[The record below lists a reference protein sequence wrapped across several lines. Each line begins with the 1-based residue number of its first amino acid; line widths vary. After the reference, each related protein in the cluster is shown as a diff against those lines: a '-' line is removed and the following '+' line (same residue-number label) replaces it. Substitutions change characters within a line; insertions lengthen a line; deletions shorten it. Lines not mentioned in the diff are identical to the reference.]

1 MARLYVLFFCSGAAG
16 LIYQI
21 VWVREFGNV
30 FGNTVYSTSLVLAV
44 FMCGLGAGSY
54 VAGRW
59 ADRHYLDEP
68 GVLLRAYGYVEA
80 AIAVLGLGISALLPR
95 LGELSATIS
104 AYAPGPG
111 GWYAPTPMSLV
122 ARYAIAV
129 VLLAPITGLM
139 GGTLTLLIRHLV
151 RRDVEAAGWR
161 IGILYGVN
169 TAGAAAGCFLTDWAL
184 IPSAGLWVTQIGA
197 VGLNLVA
204 AIGALRLAV
213 KASAESVSADLGRL
227 APAVTMNVS
236 VVKGIPFSL
245 TAVAILLSGFAAMGM
260 EIVWFR
266 HLSSVLGSFRSV
278 LSLILTVILVGIW
291 LGSLAGGYLHRLV
304 GRPVALYVLAQ
315 AVFVISALGG
325 LMAAET
331 RDALAGQQT
340 TALTLTSGWMA
351 EARGLWRS
359 FLPILRELGAP
370 ALMMGFAY
378 PLANAIAQDAEHV
391 VGRRAGLLY
400 VANTVGAVM
409 GSLAVG
415 FWLLP
420 ALGMQ
425 RTVTVLALAVLLG
438 IVPLCVAARSAHA
451 PQMRWVAAVPAGSV
465 LALGLAVLV
474 WARLPAD
481 FLVNRTLWPLRPS
494 EQRLVVSEGIT
505 DVVTVTEMPGEG
517 RVLFT
522 NGHSMSGTNA
532 AAQRYM
538 RAFVHIP
545 LLSQDTPESVLV
557 ICFGVGNTAHATS
570 LHPSVRRLEVVD
582 TSRTVLAHAG
592 YFATTNGRVLGNANV
607 TVYVNDGRQH
617 LKMRPAASFDLITL
631 EPPPI
636 AFAGVGS
643 LYSREFYQLAR
654 SRLRPGGY
662 LTQWLPVSQ
671 VPPATALSMVR
682 AFVDVFP
689 QAVLLSGWM
698 DELILMGMNGGP
710 PAIDPA
716 RVEARLAAAPRLRED
731 LARIQ
736 LGTLTEVMGTFVAAA
751 DTLSAAT
758 EPYPPATDDYPIQ
771 EYSGATQPFDH
782 LVLTGLFDPSRV
794 PSWCPA
800 CLVDGRP
807 RPGLEGLP
815 RHLALLA
822 GIYRDPAF
830 VHYAA
835 PSSQAT
841 RVFRV
846 ALDPAVARAAVAESV
861 YLQRVFSGAV
871 SHP

>member
-1 MARLYVLFFCSGAAG
+1 MARLYILFFCSGAAG

-21 VWVREFGNV
+21 VWVREFGNA
-30 FGNTVYSTSLVLAV
+30 FGNTVHSTSLVLAV

-68 GVLLRAYGYVEA
+68 GVLLRAYGYIEA

-95 LGELSATIS
+95 LDELSATIS

-111 GWYAPTPMSLV
+111 GWYAPTPMSLL
-122 ARYAIAV
+122 ARYTIAV
-129 VLLAPITGLM
+129 ALLAPITGLM

-151 RRDVEAAGWR
+151 RRDFQAAGWR
-161 IGILYGVN
+161 IGIIYGVN
-169 TAGAAAGCFLTDWAL
+169 TAGAAAGCFLTDWAF
-184 IPSAGLWVTQIGA
+184 IPSAGLWVTQLIA
-197 VGLNLVA
+197 VALNLVA
-204 AIGALRLAV
+204 AIGALRLA
-213 KASAESVSADLGRL
+213 ATTSTESGSAAAHV
-227 APAVTMNVS
+227 PAVITAADTMDVGA
-236 VVKGIPFSL
+236 VKVPFSV
-245 TAVAILLSGFAAMGM
+245 TAVALLLSGFAAMGM

-266 HLSSVLGSFRSV
+266 HLGSLLGSLRSV
-278 LSLILTVILVGIW
+278 LSLILTAILIGIW
-291 LGSLAGGYLHRLV
+291 LGSLAGGYLHRRV
-304 GRPVALYVLAQ
+304 GHPVVLYVVAQ
-315 AVFVISALGG
+315 AVFIIATLGA

-331 RDALAGQQT
+331 RGLLAGHPR
-340 TALTLTSGWMA
+340 L
-351 EARGLWRS
+351 S
-359 FLPILRELGAP
+359 FLPILRELGVP

-378 PLANAIAQDAEHV
+378 PLANAIAQDAEHL

-400 VANTVGAVM
+400 VTNTVGAVG

-420 ALGMQ
+420 ALGIQ
-425 RTVTVLALAVLLG
+425 RSVTVLALAVLLG
-438 IVPLCVAARSAHA
+438 LVPLCLAARPTRA
-451 PQMRWVAAVPAGSV
+451 QRTRVTVAVPVASV
-465 LALGLAVLV
+465 VALGVAVIV

-481 FLVNRTLWPLRPS
+481 FLVNRTLWPLRPN
-494 EQRLVVSEGIT
+494 EQRLAVSEGIT

-522 NGHSMSGTNA
+522 NGHSMSGTSVP
-532 AAQRYM
+532 AQRYM

-545 LLSQDTPESVLV
+545 LLSMDAPESVAV
-557 ICFGVGNTAHATS
+557 ICFGVGNTAHAAS

-582 TSRTVLAHAG
+582 TSRTVLAHAD
-592 YFATTNGRVLGNANV
+592 YFAATNGQVLRNAMVRVF
-607 TVYVNDGRQH
+607 VNDGRQH
-617 LKMRPAASFDLITL
+617 LRMRPPATFDLITL

-643 LYSREFYQLAR
+643 LYSREFYELAR
-654 SRLRPGGY
+654 SRLRAGGY

-682 AFVDVFP
+682 AFIDVFP

-698 DELILMGMNGGP
+698 DELILMGRNGGP

-716 RVEARLAAAPRLRED
+716 RVEARLTAAPRLRED

-736 LGTLTEVMGTFVAAA
+736 LGTLTELVGTFVAAA
-751 DTLSAAT
+751 DTLAAAT

-771 EYSGATQPFDH
+771 EYTGTAQPLDH
-782 LVLTGLFDPSRV
+782 VLLTRLFDPSRA

-822 GIYRDPAF
+822 SVYRDPAF

-835 PSSQAT
+835 PPSQAA
-841 RVFRV
+841 RAFRV

-861 YLQRVFSGAV
+861 YLQRVFTGSAG
-871 SHP
+871 PR